1 MTSTLTPTIEWQT
14 QSFPAPAAPAAR
26 VYDAVKVYGRGESEV
41 RALDGVSVEFATG
54 RFTAIMGPSGSGKST
69 LMHSVAG
76 LDNLT
81 SGTVLIGDTDI
92 SKLNDRKLT
101 QLRRDRIGFI
111 FQAFNLVPT
120 LTAAENIALPARL
133 AGRTPDPRVVR
144 QRRRDRRADE
154 PPQAPSV
161 RALGWAAAA
170 CRRRPRPRLASGDHL
185 RRRADRQ
192 PRLPH
197 RRRDPLVHAHRGA

>member
-14 QSFPAPAAPAAR
+14 QSFPAPPAPAAR

-81 SGTVLIGDTDI
+81 SGTVLH
-92 SKLNDRKLT
+92 
-101 QLRRDRIGFI
+101 RRHRHLE
-111 FQAFNLVPT
+111 A
-120 LTAAENIALPARL
+120 
-133 AGRTPDPRVVR
+133 
-144 QRRRDRRADE
+144 QR
-154 PPQAPSV
+154 PQAH
-161 RALGWAAAA
+161 AAA
-170 CRRRPRPRLASGDHL
+170 P
-185 RRRADRQ
+185 
-192 PRLPH
+192 
-197 RRRDPLVHAHRGA
+197 